1 MISVVQ
7 FYLSFNLAEIN
18 HINNNPQLILN
29 SYLPRDYFKTF
40 SQQPSLLR
48 LSWQGRVKK
57 RKMRRLESYQSINGE
72 SKNFFIVLVYLK
84 PFVDSIPQH
93 YGNGVDINEYWYSY
107 VQILLIVL

>member
-48 LSWQGRVKK
+48 LS
-57 RKMRRLESYQSINGE
+57 
-72 SKNFFIVLVYLK
+72 
-84 PFVDSIPQH
+84 
-93 YGNGVDINEYWYSY
+93 
-107 VQILLIVL
+107 